1 MKNIMKTKW
10 ITCIGLFF
18 NGIDG
23 VSDDRNI
30 DSYDVEEI
38 DLDALSINAITESI
52 FEGYI
57 KVWFYANPESLT
69 IKGSRKELRKLIE
82 SERNSST

>member
-1 MKNIMKTKW
+1 MKTKW

-23 VSDDRNI
+23 ISNEDDI
-30 DSYDVEEI
+30 DSYDQEEI
-38 DLDALSINAITESI
+38 EIDALSINAITDSI
-52 FEGYI
+52 FHGYI
-57 KVWFYANPESLT
+57 KIWLYGNPETFT
-69 IKGSRKELRKLIE
+69 IKGNRKDLRKLIE